1 MFVIE
6 RCPLLG
12 GNSQRCSVKKVF
24 LKISQNPQENTCA
37 RVSFLIKLQAS
48 ACLHQAS
55 GIRHVCNFIKKQIL
69 AQVFSCEFCEI
80 FKNTIFYRTP
90 PVAASELHYS
100 FDWDYIWI
108 NWRPNFFLLLLLFWN
123 KFETIRLYYK
133 KDNQK
138 FKHFRI
144 TKKCLNFG
152 ISLYDTQKPNLSSSS
167 KFVI

>member
-1 MFVIE
+1 M
-6 RCPLLG
+6 G
-12 GNSQRCSVKKVF
+12 GNSQRCSVNKVF
-24 LKISQNPQENTCA
+24 LKISQNPQENTRV
-37 RVSFLIKLQAS
+37 RVSFLIKLLAS

-55 GIRHVCNFIKKQIL
+55 SIRHVCNFIKKQIL

-80 FKNTIFYRTP
+80 SKNTIFYRTP

-100 FDWDYIWI
+100 LDWDYIWI
-108 NWRPNFFLLLLLFWN
+108 NSRPNFLLLLLLLLLLLFWN
-123 KFETIRLYYK
+123 NFETIRLYYK

-152 ISLYDTQKPNLSSSS
+152 ISLYLPIWAVKNTG
-167 KFVI
+167 